1 MSPDP
6 RDPGL
11 EARHECRCF
20 RTLTAADKLR
30 DAGLDDAQARAIVD
44 SIRDAQVTGL
54 EHLATKADIAR
65 LEGRIDGLEGRIDG
79 LESRIDGLEGRLSV
93 LQWVVGIQSAVI
105 LAIALRV
112 FGLV

>member
-1 MSPDP
+1 MNASTFD
-6 RDPGL
+6 
-11 EARHECRCF
+11 
-20 RTLTAADKLR
+20 TLSAADKLR
-30 DAGLDDAQARAIVD
+30 DAGLGDVQARAIVD
-44 SIRDAQVTGL
+44 SIRDAQATGI

-79 LESRIDGLEGRLSV
+79 LEGRLNI

>member
-1 MSPDP
+1 MNASTFD
-6 RDPGL
+6 
-11 EARHECRCF
+11 
-20 RTLTAADKLR
+20 TLSAADKLR
-30 DAGLDDAQARAIVD
+30 NAGLGDVQARAIVD
-44 SIRDAQVTGL
+44 SIRDAQATGI

-79 LESRIDGLEGRLSV
+79 LEGRLNI